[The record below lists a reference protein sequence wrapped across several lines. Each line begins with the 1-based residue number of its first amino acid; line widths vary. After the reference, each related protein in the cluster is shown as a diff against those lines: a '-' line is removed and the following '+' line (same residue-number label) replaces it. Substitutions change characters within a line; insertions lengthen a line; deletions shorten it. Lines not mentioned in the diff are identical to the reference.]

1 MQSSETIRVLVPYLL
16 GGALALLA
24 ALGLS
29 WKLLRGRRALKRA
42 HPAAA
47 LMRKVRETKASSESG
62 MQIQLCRKS
71 LDRLGPGTEPLLAGL
86 EQRQH
91 SVLVRDCLN
100 RCNDCRL
107 GRLMATADGIPIEAQ
122 DGTQLLSDLDEL
134 SS

>member
-1 MQSSETIRVLVPYLL
+1 MQSSETIRLLIPYLL
-16 GGALALLA
+16 GGAFALLA
-24 ALGLS
+24 LGSS
-29 WKLLRGRRALKRA
+29 WALLRGRKRLKQA

-47 LMRKVRETKASSESG
+47 LVRKAREARPSSESG

-71 LDRLGPGTEPLLAGL
+71 LDRLGPGGEPLLAGL

-91 SVLVRDCLN
+91 TVVVRDCLN

-134 SS
+134 SA

>member
-1 MQSSETIRVLVPYLL
+1 MQSSETIRTLVPYLL
-16 GGALALLA
+16 GGAFALLA

-29 WKLLRGRRALKRA
+29 WKLLRGRKSLQQR

-47 LMRKVRETKASSESG
+47 LVRKVRETKPSGESG

-71 LDRLGPGTEPLLAGL
+71 LDRLGPGSDALLAGL

-91 SVLVRDCLN
+91 TVMVRDCLN

-122 DGTQLLSDLDEL
+122 DGTQLLRDLDEL